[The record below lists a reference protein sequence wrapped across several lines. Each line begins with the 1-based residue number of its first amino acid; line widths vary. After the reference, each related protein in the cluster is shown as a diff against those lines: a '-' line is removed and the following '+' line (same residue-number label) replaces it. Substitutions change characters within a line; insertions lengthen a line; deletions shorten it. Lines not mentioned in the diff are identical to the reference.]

1 MVIRQ
6 RAELITVT
14 DSDASKEIS
23 LTEVAKQQVT
33 FKTTLPEGVSADST
47 YTIMFGDYKAAEGT
61 ETSYMLPQGEY
72 TYTVSNPYCDTVS
85 GSFTLGAAQEI
96 PVTMV
101 RKLVFDDFFSALSD
115 RITAADDSA
124 SSFYGSKE

>member
-1 MVIRQ
+1 
-6 RAELITVT
+6 
-14 DSDASKEIS
+14 
-23 LTEVAKQQVT
+23 
-33 FKTTLPEGVSADST
+33 
-47 YTIMFGDYKAAEGT
+47 MFGDYKAAEGT
-61 ETSYMLPQGEY
+61 ETSYMLPEGEY
-72 TYTVSNPYCDTVS
+72 TYMVSNPYCDTVS

-124 SSFYGSKE
+124 LLLRQ